1 MTSVYMPIQLFASI
15 SVNSGFSNIQLHAS
29 IRKSNTG
36 STKNS
41 VLYKLLKVLMQMA
54 KMPSN

>member
-1 MTSVYMPIQLFASI
+1 MPIQLFASI

-29 IRKSNTG
+29 IRQSNTG